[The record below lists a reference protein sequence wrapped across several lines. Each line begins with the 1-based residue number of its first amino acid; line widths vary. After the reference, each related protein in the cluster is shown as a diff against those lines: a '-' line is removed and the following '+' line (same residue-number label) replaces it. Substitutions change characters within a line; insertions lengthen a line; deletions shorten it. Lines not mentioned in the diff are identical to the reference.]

1 MFYIKLI
8 YFSFFGKKV
17 ILNDDEAQSLEEA
30 KDDSGSIS
38 EEDKIIISDNDD
50 IPNILL

>member
-17 ILNDDEAQSLEEA
+17 ILNDDEVQSLA
-30 KDDSGSIS
+30 KTKDDSESIY